1 MTESSR
7 IRTQYERF
15 VYDDHMNV
23 IAYTRVS
30 TDEQAESG
38 LGLDAQRATIKAAAA
53 GKGWTIITEYTDN
66 GRSGKDINRPALLD
80 AMTYLDTNG
89 GALLVA
95 KLDRLSRSVLDFAQI
110 ASRARRNG
118 WAVVALDVDVD
129 TTTPTGELVANIT
142 ASVAQWERRIISART
157 AEALQAKKAAGCRLG
172 RPVTLDAETRT
183 RIITHHA
190 AGDSLAEIARTLNA
204 ENIPTARGGRWY
216 PSTIRGVVASVRLDD
231 LASELMSA

>member
-1 MTESSR
+1 
-7 IRTQYERF
+7 
-15 VYDDHMNV
+15 VYGDAVNV

-38 LGLDAQRATIKAAAA
+38 LGLDAQRSTIAAAAA
-53 GKGWTIITEYTDN
+53 GKGWTVTAEYTDN

-80 AMTYLDTNG
+80 AMNYLDTNG
-89 GALLVA
+89 GALVVA

-110 ASRARRNG
+110 AVRARRHG

-157 AEALQAKKAAGCRLG
+157 SEALQAKKAAGCRLG
-172 RPVTLDAETRT
+172 RPVTLNAEIRT
-183 RIITHHA
+183 RIITNHA
-190 AGDSLAEIARTLNA
+190 AGNSLAEIARTLNA
-204 ENIPTARGGRWY
+204 ENIPTARGGTWY
-216 PSTIRGVVASVRLDD
+216 PSTIKGVLASVRLDD
-231 LASELMSA
+231 LATELVSA

>member
-1 MTESSR
+1 
-7 IRTQYERF
+7 
-15 VYDDHMNV
+15 VYDDAVNV

-38 LGLDAQRATIKAAAA
+38 LGLDAQRSTIAAAAA
-53 GKGWTIITEYTDN
+53 GKGWTVIAEYTDN

-80 AMTYLDTNG
+80 AMNYLDANG
-89 GALLVA
+89 GALVVA
-95 KLDRLSRSVLDFAQI
+95 KLDRLSRSVLNFAQI
-110 ASRARRNG
+110 AVRARRHG

-157 AEALQAKKAAGCRLG
+157 SEALQAKKAAGCRLG
-172 RPVTLDAETRT
+172 RPVTLNAEIRT
-183 RIITHHA
+183 RIITDHA
-190 AGDSLAEIARTLNA
+190 AGNSLAEIARTLNA

-216 PSTIRGVVASVRLDD
+216 PSTIKGVLASVRLDD
-231 LASELMSA
+231 LAAELVSA